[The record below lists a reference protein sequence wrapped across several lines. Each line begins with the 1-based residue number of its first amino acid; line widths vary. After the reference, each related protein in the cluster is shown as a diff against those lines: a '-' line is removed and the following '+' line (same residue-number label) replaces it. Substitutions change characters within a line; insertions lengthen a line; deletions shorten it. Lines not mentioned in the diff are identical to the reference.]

1 MDGLNV
7 DRGKFREQGKR
18 MTASIRICPKGHRY
32 KKSSDCPTCPKCEQE
47 RKPTSGFLADLS
59 APARRALEGKG
70 ILTLAKLAKYSEQ
83 EILALHGMGPSSI
96 PKLKAAL
103 KREGLSFRR
112 G

>member
-1 MDGLNV
+1 MQ
-7 DRGKFREQGKR
+7 K
-18 MTASIRICPKGHRY
+18 SIRTCPKGHRY

-47 RKPTSGFLADLS
+47 RKPVTGFLSELV
-59 APARRALEGKG
+59 APARRALEREG

-83 EILALHGMGPSSI
+83 EILTLHGMGPSSI
-96 PKLKAAL
+96 PKLRAAL